1 MESFF
6 VIITFV
12 IAIGLIV
19 LLYKL
24 IHMSGPIGNLFRLSW
39 NIAMGVFSVIPG
51 FGFMAG
57 FIVTDDKEAKE
68 KLVKAGEE
76 ADRETQKRWQQEKE
90 QKAARREAEAHK
102 PEVYREHYH
111 DGWVDRE
118 NMKVSSD
125 GERYYDSSDGKWHK
139 IEDSMRR

>member
-1 MESFF
+1 MGGIIFF
-6 VIITFV
+6 A

-24 IHMSGPIGNLFRLSW
+24 IHMSGPIGTMFRWSW
-39 NIAMGVFSVIPG
+39 NIIMTVFTIIPG

-57 FIVTDDKEAKE
+57 LIVTDDKEAKE
-68 KLVKAGEE
+68 KIVKAGEE
-76 ADRETQKRWQQEKE
+76 ADRETHQRWQQEKE
-90 QKAARREAEAHK
+90 ARLAAEDNK
-102 PEVYREHYH
+102 PEVEVYKEHYH

-118 NMKVSSD
+118 KMKVSRD